1 MTRYIVRRVLTAIP
15 VVFGVTLI
23 TFTLMH
29 FTSGSFVPGLTG
41 SRNIKPADIVRIRD
55 NLGLDRPVITQ
66 YADWIGVGWIL
77 KSIGVASILPGNPT
91 IDTGVLEGN
100 FGRSLK
106 DGAPVLDHILARLP
120 NTVEL
125 TGAALL
131 LGLIFSVPLGVFSA
145 LHRGSRIDRL
155 LTGVSVAGFAVP
167 EFWLGLLL
175 ILLFSVSFRSWGL
188 PSLPSAGATSALGGG
203 DFLDRLEHLL
213 MPAAVLGFFY
223 FAQWS
228 RFVRSS
234 MIEVL
239 AQDYIRTAR
248 AKGLSQFRVLFVHAL
263 RNGLTSLLTL
273 IGLELPDLL
282 GGSLV
287 VEVVFNWPG
296 IGLLAYQRALG
307 YDYTTVMGI
316 TTFVAILVV
325 AGNLL
330 ADLAYGLVDP
340 RVRYQ

>member
-1 MTRYIVRRVLTAIP
+1 MSRYLLRRLRAVIIVL
-15 VVFGVTLI
+15 FGVTLI

-29 FTSGSFVPGLTG
+29 FTAGSYVPGISG
-41 SRNIKPADIVRIRD
+41 GRNIKPADVERIKA

-66 YADWIGVGWIL
+66 YADWIGVGWLL
-77 KSIGVASILPGNPT
+77 KSAGVAWVLPGNPV

-100 FGRSLK
+100 FGRSLI
-106 DGAPVLDHILARLP
+106 DGAPVLDHVLDRLP
-120 NTVEL
+120 NTIEL
-125 TGAALL
+125 TGTAML
-131 LGLIFSVPLGVFSA
+131 LGLLLSVPLGVFSA

-155 LTGVSVAGFAVP
+155 LTALSVAGFSVP

-175 ILLFSVSFRSWGL
+175 ILLFSVSFRAWGL
-188 PSLPSAGATSALGGG
+188 PNLPSTGATSAFAGG
-203 DFLDRLEHLL
+203 DLLDRIEHLA
-213 MPAAVLGFFY
+213 MPASVLAFFY
-223 FAQWS
+223 FATWS

-239 AQDYIRTAR
+239 SQDYIRTAR
-248 AKGLSQFRVLFVHAL
+248 SKGMPMARVLYVHAL
-263 RNGLTSLLTL
+263 RNGLTSLVTL

-282 GGSLV
+282 SGSLV
-287 VEVVFNWPG
+287 IEVVFSWPG

-325 AGNLL
+325 VGNLL
-330 ADLAYGLVDP
+330 ADLSYGILDP
-340 RVRYQ
+340 RVRYS